1 MQSEYLCQNFLMKIF
16 TLFLFT
22 VLCVKSYGQDQD
34 APYLKYPSLPSFTI
48 LQEDSTS
55 WFSSRDIK
63 KGVPVII
70 ILFSPECEHCKK
82 QASLMTKNM
91 TELRNTEI
99 IMATFQPVYKMKEFI
114 RQYKL
119 YQYSNV
125 HVGRDVKYFFG
136 PFYRVRSAPFLALY
150 DKNRNLITVFEG
162 DTKVDKILDA
172 LGKN

>member
-1 MQSEYLCQNFLMKIF
+1 MKIF
-16 TLFLFT
+16 TLFLFM
-22 VLCVKSYGQDQD
+22 VLCVESFAQDQD
-34 APYLKYPSLPSFTI
+34 APYLKYPSLPNFSI
-48 LQEDSTS
+48 LQEDSTT
-55 WFSSRDIK
+55 WYTARDIK

-91 TELRNTEI
+91 GELRNTEI
-99 IMATFQPVYKMKEFI
+99 IMSTFQPIYKMKDFV

-119 YQYSNV
+119 YQYPNV

-136 PFYRVRSAPFLALY
+136 PFFRVRSAPFLALY

-162 DTKVDKILDA
+162 DTKVEKILEA

>member
-1 MQSEYLCQNFLMKIF
+1 MKIF
-16 TLFLFT
+16 TLFFLLALNNT
-22 VLCVKSYGQDQD
+22 SLAQDQD
-34 APYLKYPSLPSFTI
+34 APYLKYPSLPNFSI

-55 WFSSRDIK
+55 WFTARDIK

-70 ILFSPECEHCKK
+70 VLFSPECDHCKK

-91 TELRNTEI
+91 NELRNTEI
-99 IMATFQPVYKMKEFI
+99 VMSTFQPIYKMKDFI

-119 YQYSNV
+119 YQYPNV

-136 PFYRVRSAPFLALY
+136 PFFRVRSAPFLALY
-150 DKNRNLITVFEG
+150 DKNRNLIKVFEG

-172 LGKN
+172 LGQN